1 MERKQGDFC
10 KDEESNKEKNGKITN
25 RTACQK
31 HKCRCENKVVS
42 SDTEFS
48 KLT

>member
-1 MERKQGDFC
+1 MIFVKMG
-10 KDEESNKEKNGKITN
+10 KVNKGKNGKITN

-31 HKCRCENKVVS
+31 HQCRCENKVVS

-48 KLT
+48 KLI